1 MFDKQ
6 MMQRGWPK
14 RPPMHGAL
22 LHAQDWTVD
31 VALAHS
37 GRQVLSA
44 AEIDMLSANK
54 IPDETIALL
63 GVV

>member
-6 MMQRGWPK
+6 AAWLAK
-14 RPPMHGAL
+14 ATSDAWCSFA
-22 LHAQDWTVD
+22 AQDWTVD

-37 GRQVLSA
+37 GSQVLCA
-44 AEIDMLSANK
+44 AGIDMLSANK